1 MINGCYVCFSPVNY
15 SWLASVTR
23 CGLAWLWNAA
33 DLMSSV
39 CVSVIHHHTQTT
51 QQCVCL
57 CVHMCVVWEHSSC
70 CFLRSYLPNT
80 HTATEIHTHSWRVVL
95 ISVQQ
100 VLPLM
105 TKAAWKAAKD
115 GLTVTW
121 TVHRQTVIQAAL
133 HLRSEP
139 SCLLEQVCVSFKTEL
154 RMPWN
159 FLKLKWDSKQE
170 VQL

>member
-1 MINGCYVCFSPVNY
+1 MSTAAAVRMINGCYVCFSPVNY

-33 DLMSSV
+33 DLMSCV

-57 CVHMCVVWEHSSC
+57 CVHMCVVWERCSC
-70 CFLRSYLPNT
+70 CCLRSYLPNT

-95 ISVQQ
+95 IPVQQ

-105 TKAAWKAAKD
+105 TKAAWKAAKA
-115 GLTVTW
+115 GLNTDCSPTDRNTSSFTHQIRTVMSLGAGLL
-121 TVHRQTVIQAAL
+121 VIQNWIENAVKFPEIEM
-133 HLRSEP
+133 R
-139 SCLLEQVCVSFKTEL
+139 
-154 RMPWN
+154 
-159 FLKLKWDSKQE
+159 
-170 VQL
+170 